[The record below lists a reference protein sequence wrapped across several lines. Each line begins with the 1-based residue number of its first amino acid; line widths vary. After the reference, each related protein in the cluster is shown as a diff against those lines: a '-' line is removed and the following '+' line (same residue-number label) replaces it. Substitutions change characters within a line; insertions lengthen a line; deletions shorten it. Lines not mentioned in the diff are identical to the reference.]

1 MGHNDPRWRIARN
14 RIFLPV
20 QDGAALTRIVSRQS
34 LCFDRGLDQHP
45 KRFAMRKLNTF
56 LAAFL
61 LPLSLAAAQTTDA
74 PIVRYD
80 DLRHPVYGANG
91 MVSSQ
96 NAHATEVGAQVLAD
110 GGNAVDAAVAVGFAL
125 AVALPRAGNLGG
137 GGFMLVHDADSGETV
152 AIDYREAAPL
162 RAARDMF
169 LDEEGD
175 VDKDKARLSHLAA
188 GVPGT
193 VAGLWRAHRD
203 YGRLPWKRLIEPAVS
218 LARDGFEVT
227 YDLAGLL
234 ASRKERLCRFEAA
247 CRYFYKPGGEPY
259 APGERFVQPDLADT
273 LQAIA
278 DDGPDAFYK
287 GGIAKKIAAEME
299 KHGGLVDAESLAAYE
314 PTIRD
319 PARGTYRGFEVVTM
333 PPPSSGGIHVVQML
347 NILENFPIAE
357 FGSGSA
363 DAVHVLAESAR
374 LAFAD
379 RSKHLGDPDYYD
391 VPAEWL
397 MSKAYARELAAS
409 IDMKRARPS
418 AEVAPGVPPAYESP
432 DTTHYSVID
441 RDGNVVSNTT
451 TLNFSFGSGIAV
463 AGAGFLLNNEMD
475 DFSAKAGVPN
485 AYGLIGHEANE
496 IESGKRP
503 LSSMTPAIVL
513 DGGKAWFA
521 TGSPGGSRI
530 ITTVLQMIVNVV
542 DHGMNIAEAEA
553 APRMHHQWLPDELQ
567 LESGFSP
574 DTIRILEARGH
585 TVAATQWSMGS
596 LQTVAW
602 KDGVFRGS
610 SDPRRPNAASIAP
623 ARD

>member
-1 MGHNDPRWRIARN
+1 
-14 RIFLPV
+14 
-20 QDGAALTRIVSRQS
+20 
-34 LCFDRGLDQHP
+34 
-45 KRFAMRKLNTF
+45 MRKLITL
-56 LAAFL
+56 LAAAL
-61 LPLSLAAAQTTDA
+61 VPLSLATAQTADE
-74 PIVRYD
+74 PIVRYS
-80 DLRHPVYGANG
+80 DLRHPILGANG

-125 AVALPRAGNLGG
+125 AVTLPRAGNLGG
-137 GGFMLVHDADSGETV
+137 GGFMLVHDAEANETV
-152 AIDYREAAPL
+152 AIDYREEAPR
-162 RAARDMF
+162 RAGRDMF
-169 LDEEGD
+169 LDEQGD
-175 VDKDKARLSHLAA
+175 VDNDKARFSHLSA

-193 VAGLWRAHRD
+193 VAGLWLAHRD
-203 YGRLPWKRLIEPAVS
+203 YGRLPWKSVVLPAVR
-218 LARDGFEVT
+218 LAREGFEVT

-234 ASRKERLCRFEAA
+234 ASRKERMCRFEAA

-259 APGERFVQPDLADT
+259 RPGERLVQPDLADT
-273 LQAIA
+273 LEAIA
-278 DDGPDAFYK
+278 ANGADAFYT
-287 GGIAKKIAAEME
+287 GEIAAKIVAEM
-299 KHGGLVDAESLAAYE
+299 KKGKGLIDAESLAAYA
-314 PTIRD
+314 PVVRD
-319 PARGTYRGFEVVTM
+319 AARGTYRGYEVLTM
-333 PPPSSGGIHVVQML
+333 PPPSSGGIHIVQML
-347 NILENFPIAE
+347 NILENFPMAE

-363 DAVHVLAESAR
+363 DAIHVLTETAR
-374 LAFAD
+374 LAYAD

-397 MSKAYARELAAS
+397 MSKAYARQLAAG

-418 AEVAPGVPPAYESP
+418 SDVAPGVPPAYESP
-432 DTTHYSVID
+432 DTTHFSVID

-463 AGAGFLLNNEMD
+463 TGAGFLLNNEMD

-496 IESGKRP
+496 IDSGKRP

-513 DGGKAWFA
+513 DDGRAWFA

-530 ITTVLQMIVNVV
+530 ITTVLQMIVNVI
-542 DHGMNIAEAEA
+542 DHDMNIAEAEA
-553 APRMHHQWLPDELQ
+553 APRMHHQWLPDVLQ

-585 TVAATQWSMGS
+585 DIAATQWSMGS